1 MNIALALIGVVL
13 VASIVYAAVNGGR
26 RMSSGRVQPA
36 AVDHIATEPSA
47 AADEAETMDRAAL
60 RMVGD
65 KLPYITENHAAA
77 GWTNADALDAAD
89 EKARAL
95 QAWADSLPEGAWRS
109 ALTKWIKI
117 SQNGYVAA
125 RAELR
130 THALRDERKKQSQGF
145 DLERKQEERLIAR
158 MPPPPGDIRP

>member
-1 MNIALALIGVVL
+1 
-13 VASIVYAAVNGGR
+13 
-26 RMSSGRVQPA
+26 MSSGRVQPGA
-36 AVDHIATEPSA
+36 PDHIATDPGA
-47 AADEAETMDRAAL
+47 AVDEAETMDRAAL
-60 RMVGD
+60 RLVGD

-95 QAWADSLPEGAWRS
+95 QAWADSLPKGAWRS

-117 SQNGYVAA
+117 SQNGYDAA

-158 MPPPPGDIRP
+158 MPRPPGDIRP